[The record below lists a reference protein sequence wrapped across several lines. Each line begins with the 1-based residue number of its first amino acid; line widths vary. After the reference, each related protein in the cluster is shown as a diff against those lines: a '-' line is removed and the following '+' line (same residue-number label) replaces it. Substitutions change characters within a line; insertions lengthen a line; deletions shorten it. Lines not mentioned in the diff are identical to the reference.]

1 MKRLSERP
9 EFHLEHY
16 KCFALASGM
25 LKYYRP
31 AASGK
36 IIVQRLAARMP
47 TFANSARTLASRV
60 GFRQLAA
67 ADIPFAAVA
76 AGCPRQS
83 AAGRKKKASSGTE
96 RPCSD
101 RPRRCS
107 SAADLGRSDGDVVSD
122 T

>member
-1 MKRLSERP
+1 
-9 EFHLEHY
+9 
-16 KCFALASGM
+16 
-25 LKYYRP
+25 
-31 AASGK
+31 
-36 IIVQRLAARMP
+36 MP

-67 ADIPFAAVA
+67 ADIPVAAAA
-76 AGCPRQS
+76 AGCPRP
-83 AAGRKKKASSGTE
+83 AAGRKKNASSGTE

-101 RPRRCS
+101 RPRSCS